1 MKKFICIHGHFYQ
14 PPRENAW
21 TEEIELQPSA
31 GAPYHDWNERIN
43 TECYRSNA
51 NARVLD
57 SQKLIK
63 RISNNY
69 EHISFNFG
77 PTLLSWLE
85 KFDVDTYHKI
95 IAADKRSVEKR
106 GHGNAL
112 AQVYNHIIQP
122 LANARDNETQI
133 IWGLRDFESR
143 YGRKAEGIWLA
154 ETAADTPTL
163 EILAE
168 QGVKFTVLSP
178 NQVKAV
184 RPTAEADWEG
194 KDYHSIDT
202 RRAYKCNLPSGKTI
216 DLFFYDGNTAKDVAF
231 NKLLNSGQV
240 FADRLLQPI
249 DAANQ
254 LVHIATDGESYGH
267 HHKFGEMAMAYAIEY
282 LADQSGVELT
292 NYGSFL
298 EEFPSTWEAQIH
310 EKSSWSCAHGVE
322 RWRSDCGCHTGG
334 QAGWNQQWRA
344 PLRASFDWLRDEL
357 NDLFEKEGKP
367 LLKNVWQTRNDFIE
381 VLLNRSNIDSFL
393 ERNQSKPLS
402 ESEKT
407 KVLELMEM
415 QKLCMFM
422 YTSCGWFFNEVSGI
436 ETIQILQYADKAMHY
451 ASNFSKKDFEKGFL
465 KKLEATPSNIHE
477 NTKVI
482 FEKAVLPKRMS
493 EAAITWNILME
504 AIPSKNQ
511 SGTFFAHDYEL
522 ENVEMFAEGSHRLW
536 VGIINLKTTQTLKS
550 TSYRFHFWLDKLET
564 IKGRVIP
571 LSEIK
576 NSITQLNSANKTAFD
591 QLLQELKNDEIA
603 PKVYSEE
610 DAYEEVT
617 QSFFKKMGGEEE
629 AKLIQNLE
637 NLNKFNQKTGSDSDE
652 FTSMVHSLLFYKKIE
667 SLLVQEN
674 SKITDVIQFFES
686 EEIPSE
692 QFPKKDELL
701 KSLDEFLSK
710 QIYQLKDKPDF
721 LPHAIRFL
729 ELTNTFGLPVNW
741 YQSQN
746 KLLELEGLR
755 FYPHQRDNII
765 RLYSKLGVVYPFPLV
780 AMA

>member
-1 MKKFICIHGHFYQ
+1 MKKYICIHGHFYQ

-43 TECYRSNA
+43 IECYRSNA

-85 KFDVDTYHKI
+85 KFDSDTYHKI
-95 IAADKRSVEKR
+95 IAADKKSVIER

-133 IWGLRDFESR
+133 VWGLRDFEAR

-154 ETAADTPTL
+154 ETAADTVTL
-163 EILAE
+163 EILAD

-184 RPTAEADWEG
+184 RPTADAEWQG

-249 DAANQ
+249 DAKNQ

-282 LADQSGVELT
+282 LDKKNDVELT

-298 EEFPSTWEAQIH
+298 EKFPPTLEAQIH
-310 EKSSWSCAHGVE
+310 ENSSWSCAHGVE

-344 PLRASFDWLRDEL
+344 PLRDSFDWLREEL
-357 NDLFEKEGKP
+357 TALFEKEGKP
-367 LLKNVWQTRNDFIE
+367 LLNNVWEARNNFIE
-381 VLLNRSNIDSFL
+381 VLLHRSNIDSFL
-393 ERNQSKPLS
+393 EKNQSKPLS

-407 KVLELMEM
+407 KVLQLFEM

-451 ASNFSKKDFEKGFL
+451 ASYFSDKDFEKGFL
-465 KKLEATPSNIHE
+465 EKLEATPSNIHE

-482 FEKAVLPKRMS
+482 FEKTVIPKRMS
-493 EAAITWNILME
+493 EQSITWNILMQ
-504 AIPSKNQ
+504 AIPSNAA

-522 ENVEMFAEGSHRLW
+522 ENVALNEEGANRLW
-536 VGIINLKTTQTLKS
+536 TGIIRLKTTQTLKS
-550 TSYRFHFWLDKLET
+550 TSYRFHFWLEKLEN
-564 IKGRVIP
+564 IKGRVLP
-571 LSEIK
+571 LSEIGETK
-576 NSITQLNSANKTAFD
+576 ELEGANEATFEE
-591 QLLQELKNDEIA
+591 LQAELKDDA
-603 PKVYSEE
+603 STPKIFLES
-610 DAYEEVT
+610 DAFAEVT
-617 QSFFKKMGGEEE
+617 QSFFRKMGGRETS
-629 AKLIQNLE
+629 KMVQNLE
-637 NLNKFNQKTGSDSDE
+637 NLNKFNQKTGRKSDE
-652 FTSMVHSLLFYKKIE
+652 FATMVQSLVFYKKF
-667 SLLVQEN
+667 SKLLATNLTRIPEVVNFLE
-674 SKITDVIQFFES
+674 FEAR
-686 EEIPSE
+686 PGKD
-692 QFPKKDELL
+692 FPNKKTLL
-701 KSLDEFLSK
+701 KELDKFLST
-710 QIYQLKDKPDF
+710 QIHELRENHDF
-721 LPHAIRFL
+721 LPHVIRFL
-729 ELTNTFGLPVNW
+729 ELVDKFDLPVNW
-741 YQSQN
+741 YHAQN

-780 AMA
+780 AMV

>member
-1 MKKFICIHGHFYQ
+1 MKKYICIHGHFYQ

-31 GAPYHDWNERIN
+31 GVPYHDWNERIN
-43 TECYRSNA
+43 IECYRSNA

-85 KFDVDTYHKI
+85 KFDSDTYHKI
-95 IAADKRSVEKR
+95 IAADKKSVAER

-122 LANARDNETQI
+122 LANGRDNETQI

-143 YGRKAEGIWLA
+143 FGRKAEGIWLA

-163 EILAE
+163 EILAA

-184 RPTAEADWEG
+184 RPTAEAKWQS

-249 DAANQ
+249 DAKNQ
-254 LVHIATDGESYGH
+254 LIHIATDGESYGH

-282 LADQSGVELT
+282 LGAKSDVELT

-298 EEFPSTWEAQIH
+298 EKFPSTWEAQIH
-310 EKSSWSCAHGVE
+310 ENSSWSCAHGVE

-344 PLRASFDWLRDEL
+344 PLRASFDWLREEL
-357 NDLFEKEGKP
+357 TTLFEKEGSP
-367 LLKNVWQTRNDFIE
+367 LLKNVWEARNNFIE
-381 VLLNRSNIDSFL
+381 VLLHRSNIDSFL

-402 ESEKT
+402 EAEKT
-407 KVLELMEM
+407 KVLQLLEM

-451 ASNFSKKDFEKGFL
+451 ASYFSNKDFEKGFL
-465 KKLEATPSNIHE
+465 KKLESTPSNIHE

-482 FEKAVLPKRMS
+482 FEKTVIPKRMT
-493 EAAITWNILME
+493 EEMITWNILMQ
-504 AIPSKNQ
+504 AIPSKEP

-522 ENVEMFAEGSHRLW
+522 ENMALVEEGQNRLW
-536 VGIINLKTTQTLKS
+536 TGFIRLKTTQTLK
-550 TSYRFHFWLDKLET
+550 TTNYRFHFWLEKLEN
-564 IKGRVIP
+564 IKGRVLP
-571 LSEIK
+571 LSDIEEVK
-576 NSITQLNSANKTAFD
+576 
-591 QLLQELKNDEIA
+591 ELKGATKATFELLAEELRAGISA
-603 PKVYSEE
+603 PKTYTAT
-610 DAYEEVT
+610 DAFEEVT
-617 QSFFKKMGGEEE
+617 QTFFKKMGSEEE
-629 AKLIQNLE
+629 SKMVQNLE
-637 NLNKFNQKTGSDSDE
+637 NLNKFNQKISGKSDE
-652 FTSMVHSLLFYKKIE
+652 FATMIQSLIFYKKF
-667 SLLVQEN
+667 SKLLASEQTQ
-674 SKITDVIQFFES
+674 ITDVVQFLEL
-686 EEIPSE
+686 EKRPSKA
-692 QFPKKDELL
+692 FPNKNVLL
-701 KSLDEFLSK
+701 AELDEFLSN
-710 QIYQLKDKPDF
+710 QIHQLRDNHDF
-721 LPHAIRFL
+721 LPHVIRFL
-729 ELTNTFGLPVNW
+729 ELVDKFDLPVDW

-780 AMA
+780 VMA

>member
-1 MKKFICIHGHFYQ
+1 MKKYICIHGHFYQ

-31 GAPYHDWNERIN
+31 GTPYHDWNERIN
-43 TECYRSNA
+43 IECYRSNA

-85 KFDVDTYHKI
+85 KFDADTYRKI
-95 IAADKRSVEKR
+95 IAADKKSVEQR

-122 LANARDNETQI
+122 LANAPDNETQI
-133 IWGLRDFESR
+133 VWGLRDFEAR

-184 RPTAEADWEG
+184 RPSAEADWEG
-194 KDYHSIDT
+194 KDYHTIDT

-240 FADRLLQPI
+240 YADRLLQPI
-249 DAANQ
+249 DGDNQ

-282 LADQSGVELT
+282 LEDKSDVELT

-298 EEFPSTWEAQIH
+298 EKFPSKWEAQIH
-310 EKSSWSCAHGVE
+310 ENSSWSCAHGVE
-322 RWRSDCGCHTGG
+322 RWQSDCGCHTGG
-334 QAGWNQQWRA
+334 QEGWDQAWRG
-344 PLRASFDWLRDEL
+344 PLRASFDWLREEFTS
-357 NDLFEKEGKP
+357 LFEKEGKP
-367 LLKNVWQTRNDFIE
+367 LLNNVWDARNDFIK
-381 VLLNRSNIDSFL
+381 VLLHRSNIDSFL
-393 ERNQSKPLS
+393 ESHQKKSLS
-402 ESEKT
+402 DAEKT
-407 KVLELMEM
+407 KVLQLLEM

-436 ETIQILQYADKAMHY
+436 ETIQILQYADKAIHY
-451 ASNFSKKDFEKGFL
+451 ASYFSDKDFEKGFL

-482 FEKAVLPKRMS
+482 FEKTVIPKRMS
-493 EAAITWNILME
+493 EQAITWNILMQ
-504 AIPSKNQ
+504 AIPSEAL

-522 ENVEMFAEGSHRLW
+522 ENVATVEEQSNRLW
-536 VGIINLKTTQTLKS
+536 TGIIHLKSIQTLKS
-550 TSYRFHFWLDKLET
+550 TSYRFHFWLEKLES

-571 LSEIK
+571 LSEIAETK
-576 NSITQLNSANKTAFD
+576 ELNGANEVAFEE
-591 QLLQELKNDEIA
+591 LIKELKNTAE
-603 PKVYSEE
+603 PKIYIES
-610 DAYEEVT
+610 DALEEVT
-617 QSFFKKMGGEEE
+617 QSFFKKMGSEEE
-629 AKLIQNLE
+629 SKMVQNLE
-637 NLNKFNQKTGSDSDE
+637 CLNKFNKKTGRKSDE
-652 FTSMVHSLLFYKKIE
+652 FTRMVHSLVFYKKFSSILE
-667 SLLVQEN
+667 TEQTQIVDVVQ
-674 SKITDVIQFFES
+674 FLES
-686 EEIPSE
+686 EGFPGN
-692 QFPKKDELL
+692 QFPNKNLL
-701 KSLDEFLSK
+701 LRDLDEFLST
-710 QIYQLKDKPDF
+710 QIHQLRDNHDF
-721 LPHAIRFL
+721 LPHVIRFL
-729 ELTNTFGLPVNW
+729 ELVDEFELPVSW
-741 YQSQN
+741 YLSQN

>member
-1 MKKFICIHGHFYQ
+1 MKKYICIHGHFYQ

-31 GAPYHDWNERIN
+31 GTPYHDWNERIN
-43 TECYRSNA
+43 IESYRSNA

-85 KFDVDTYHKI
+85 KFDSDTYHKI
-95 IAADKRSVEKR
+95 IAADKKSVLER

-122 LANARDNETQI
+122 LANGRDNETQI
-133 IWGLRDFESR
+133 VWGLRDFEAR
-143 YGRKAEGIWLA
+143 FGRKAEGIWLA

-163 EILAE
+163 EILAA

-184 RPTAEADWEG
+184 RPTADAEWAG

-249 DAANQ
+249 DGKNQ

-282 LADQSGVELT
+282 LDEKSDVELT

-298 EEFPSTWEAQIH
+298 EKFPSIWEAQIH
-310 EKSSWSCAHGVE
+310 ENSSWSCAHGVE

-344 PLRASFDWLRDEL
+344 PLRASFDWLREEL
-357 NDLFEKEGKP
+357 TLLFEKEGTP
-367 LLKNVWQTRNDFIE
+367 LLKNVWEARNDFIE
-381 VLLNRSNIDSFL
+381 VLLHRSNIDSFF

-402 ESEKT
+402 EAEKT
-407 KVLELMEM
+407 KVLQLLEM

-451 ASNFSKKDFEKGFL
+451 ASYFSKKDFEKGFL

-482 FEKAVLPKRMS
+482 FEKKVIPKRMS
-493 EAAITWNILME
+493 EEMITWNILMQ
-504 AIPSKNQ
+504 AIPSKEP

-522 ENVEMFAEGSHRLW
+522 ENVALVEEGSNRLW
-536 VGIINLKTTQTLKS
+536 TGVIRLKTTQTLKS
-550 TSYRFHFWLDKLET
+550 TNYRFHFWLEKLEN
-564 IKGRVIP
+564 INGRVLP
-571 LSEIK
+571 LSDIEAAK
-576 NSITQLNSANKTAFD
+576 
-591 QLLQELKNDEIA
+591 ELKGATKATFEKLAEELKEDIST
-603 PKVYSEE
+603 PKIYTAT
-610 DAYEEVT
+610 DAFEEVT
-617 QSFFKKMGGEEE
+617 RSFFRKMGSEEE
-629 AKLIQNLE
+629 SKMVQNLE
-637 NLNKFNQKTGSDSDE
+637 NLNKFNQKIGGKSDE
-652 FTSMVHSLLFYKKIE
+652 FATMVQSLVFYKKF
-667 SLLVQEN
+667 SKLLAAEHTQIAQVVQ
-674 SKITDVIQFFES
+674 FLES
-686 EEIPSE
+686 EGRPGSE
-692 QFPKKDELL
+692 FPNKNILL
-701 KSLDEFLSK
+701 KELDQFLST
-710 QIYQLKDKPDF
+710 QIHQLRDNHDF
-721 LPHAIRFL
+721 LPHVIRFL
-729 ELTNTFGLPVNW
+729 ELVDDFELPVNW
-741 YQSQN
+741 YHAQN